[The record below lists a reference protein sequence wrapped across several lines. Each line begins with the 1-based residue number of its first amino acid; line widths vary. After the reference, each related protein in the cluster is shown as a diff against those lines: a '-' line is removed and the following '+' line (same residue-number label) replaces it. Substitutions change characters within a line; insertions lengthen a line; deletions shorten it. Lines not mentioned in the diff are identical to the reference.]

1 MLRTCSLASAQAA
14 IRDDT
19 ALVSIMAI
27 NNEIGVMQPLAE
39 IGALCRKRGVFFHTD
54 AAQAIGK
61 VPLDVNA
68 LNIDA
73 MSISGHKA
81 CLTQRVFIAL
91 WCSKLFCASDLR
103 AERRGRHLPP
113 PAATCAA

>member
-1 MLRTCSLASAQAA
+1 M
-14 IRDDT
+14 
-19 ALVSIMAI
+19 SIMAI

-81 CLTQRVFIAL
+81 RLTPAGFLYLMAL
-91 WCSKLFCASDLR
+91 RPPLHIRSMGRKAWAPFTSAGGR
-103 AERRGRHLPP
+103 ACGLSQS
-113 PAATCAA
+113 